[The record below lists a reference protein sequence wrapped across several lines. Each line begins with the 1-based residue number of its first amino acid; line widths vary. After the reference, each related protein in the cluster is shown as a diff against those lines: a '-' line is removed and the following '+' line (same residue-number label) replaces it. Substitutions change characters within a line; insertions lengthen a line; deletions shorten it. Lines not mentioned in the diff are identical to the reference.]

1 MNRRLAVVAFVMLV
15 LTGAMG
21 LRNALGSQSVTAN
34 GSSPVPVMVAKDG
47 GAPLPQTPWAKDG
60 GCPLPRTPW

>member
-34 GSSPVPVMVAKDG
+34 GSSPAPVMVAKDG
-47 GAPLPQTPWAKDG
+47 GSPVPMPW
-60 GCPLPRTPW
+60 

>member
-21 LRNALGSQSVTAN
+21 LRNALGRTGNQALTAN
-34 GSSPVPVMVAKDG
+34 GSTPAPVMAAKDG
-47 GAPLPQTPWAKDG
+47 GLPVPFPW
-60 GCPLPRTPW
+60 